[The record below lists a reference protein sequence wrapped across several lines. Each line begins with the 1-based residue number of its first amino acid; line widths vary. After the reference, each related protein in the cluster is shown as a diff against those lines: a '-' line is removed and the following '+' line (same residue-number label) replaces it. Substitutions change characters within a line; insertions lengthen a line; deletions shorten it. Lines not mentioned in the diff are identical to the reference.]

1 MAKKKFYAVAIG
13 RTPGVYESW
22 PECERQVNECI
33 DRHLLVSQFVPIHSI
48 VLYNTRQKVFVA
60 HGSRAFLLKYQR
72 KPSLTKLQS
81 LHKCHVVSTATR
93 RPNHKDRQSDNAWNH
108 KFHLLE

>member
-1 MAKKKFYAVAIG
+1 MQVLFDVKLWLLKARKLRHASSERNFALKQNSHFEITKKAMAKKKFYAVAIG

-33 DRHLLVSQFVPIHSI
+33 DRHLLVSQFVPNHSF

-60 HGSRAFLLKYQR
+60 HASRAFLLKY
-72 KPSLTKLQS
+72 
-81 LHKCHVVSTATR
+81 
-93 RPNHKDRQSDNAWNH
+93 
-108 KFHLLE
+108 

>member
-1 MAKKKFYAVAIG
+1 VQVLFDVKLCPLKARKLRARELGTHFALKQNSHFEITKKAMAKKKFYAVAIG

-33 DRHLLVSQFVPIHSI
+33 DMHLLLSQFVPNHSF

-60 HGSRAFLLKYQR
+60 HASRAFLLKY
-72 KPSLTKLQS
+72 
-81 LHKCHVVSTATR
+81 
-93 RPNHKDRQSDNAWNH
+93 
-108 KFHLLE
+108 